1 MFALIERL
9 FLLLFLVSVARSVL
23 RFVFSFWSGFRNSG
37 TPARSGAG
45 PAQRS
50 GGNGTATMLH
60 QDPVCGTYVAADS
73 SLKRLVGGKVIHF
86 CSEDCRNRY
95 HG

>member
-23 RFVFSFWSGFRNSG
+23 RFVFSFWSGFRSSG
-37 TPARSGAG
+37 TPARRASGPT
-45 PAQRS
+45 PAS
-50 GGNGTATMLH
+50 GGSGTATMLH
-60 QDPVCGTYVAADS
+60 QDPVCGTYVAADT

-95 HG
+95 QG